1 MKKKISKILKCLL
14 IALFVSYYAE
24 STLFFHTHT
33 FAWGTVTHSH
43 PYMPSAAHSHTASEC
58 QTIQSL
64 TTLLFIIAG
73 TAFAALLLHV
83 VTLLYSAA
91 LHACVILPVE
101 HTALRGPPLS
111 IC

>member
-1 MKKKISKILKCLL
+1 MPR
-14 IALFVSYYAE
+14 VR
-24 STLFFHTHT
+24 FFFTPIPSLGARSLT
-33 FAWGTVTHSH
+33 RT
-43 PYMPSAAHSHTASEC
+43 PMPSAAHSHTASEC

-64 TTLLFIIAG
+64 TTLLFIIAS